1 MILVNLFEDEGL
13 KSKIIFIFHTIRV
26 IVSICHCRFLCYS
39 NGTQHKYSCSA
50 TGCQSG
56 LIIPSMFTSA
66 LASLTLL
73 RYHKDCC
80 LYNTEMG
87 FNCCGITF
95 KKTVLATL
103 NVNRSPNGD
112 IGIFL
117 TTYE

>member
-1 MILVNLFEDEGL
+1 MILLNLFEDEGL

-26 IVSICHCRFLCYS
+26 VISICHCCFICYS

-80 LYNTEMG
+80 LYSTEMG
-87 FNCCGITF
+87 FECCGITF
-95 KKTVLATL
+95 KKTILATL

-112 IGIFL
+112 IGIFS